1 MLLDVTD
8 RLQQIFLLP
17 RNAHQLSNLTF
28 AFTQVAVVEGEG
40 VKPACAN
47 AVATATILECPAS
60 PKPAP
65 IMTQGFGISV
75 DLQYKYPT
83 QAVPPLL
90 NSNLSFRTV
99 AALTLISPSSY
110 FILLVLRSRIRSIQD
125 MG

>member
-8 RLQQIFLLP
+8 RLQQIFLP

-40 VKPACAN
+40 VKPRLCKCRCDSN
-47 AVATATILECPAS
+47 YTGVSAS

-99 AALTLISPSSY
+99 ALTLISPSSY